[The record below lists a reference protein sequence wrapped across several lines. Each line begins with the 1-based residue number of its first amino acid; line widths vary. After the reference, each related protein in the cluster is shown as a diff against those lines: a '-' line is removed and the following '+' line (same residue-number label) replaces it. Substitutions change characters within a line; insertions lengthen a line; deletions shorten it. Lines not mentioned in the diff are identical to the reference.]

1 MVKSPKDIFVG
12 IVLITTVLLA
22 VTSHMWLN
30 KVQTVVTLF
39 DDTTAIILLGLVVLL
54 LAWYD
59 CKMGIAFAI
68 LVGMVAITVKTA
80 GFTHYMESFVAN
92 TGSKIQ
98 MPVSKQPL
106 AITPPIKSKDP
117 AYVSPNMSWDTSM
130 ENRPVSVYKMPV
142 RAKAQ
147 PVKKSKL
154 RTAGGSFTDISPV
167 TEGFAN
173 PADLFGL
180 EPENGAQIIQDKMTA
195 QMDIN
200 RPCDKDF
207 LTYTRGTDYHG
218 YDVAGCRYDL
228 KDGNQNGSIYGPPL
242 SWCATYKDNTH
253 AVPFYPLNG

>member
-22 VTSHMWLN
+22 VTSHLWLN
-30 KVQTVVTLF
+30 KVQTVVALF
-39 DDTTAIILLGLVVLL
+39 DDTTAIVLLGLVVLL

-80 GFTHYMESFVAN
+80 GFTQFMESFVDN
-92 TGSKIQ
+92 
-98 MPVSKQPL
+98 
-106 AITPPIKSKDP
+106 PPFFSGNASQKGGLEFN
-117 AYVSPNMSWDTSM
+117 VNGT
-130 ENRPVSVYKMPV
+130 
-142 RAKAQ
+142 
-147 PVKKSKL
+147 

-173 PADLFGL
+173 PDSFGL

-195 QMDIN
+195 QMKVT

-218 YDVAGCRYDL
+218 YDVAGCRYDS
-228 KDGNQNGSIYGPPL
+228 KDGNQNGTIYGPPL